1 MKKIFLLLVPFIF
14 AMNSCTTQKKV
25 VTATGEVKDQALT
38 SFYAN
43 YQQHVPNF
51 DGVQI
56 KSKIR
61 TDIKGKSLS
70 ASLKLYVKNN
80 EQIWA
85 NASIFGITGARANIT
100 PNKVQAYSVLEREYI
115 DSNFDYFNNILK
127 VNFINYER
135 LQELLLGQLFLIK
148 DLNQYEVETT
158 SDNQYVLTYKG
169 NQELERNP
177 KKNEYIHT
185 FYLDSNYRLRKV
197 EITDP
202 TSKTDIIA
210 TYDEWQLL
218 EGKNFPSLVKVLING
233 KQKDKI
239 ELDYTNFVFEDV
251 NPPFRIPKGYTEKII
266 K

>member
-1 MKKIFLLLVPFIF
+1 MKKIFLLLISAIF
-14 AMNSCTTQKKV
+14 LLNACTSQKKIL
-25 VTATGEVKDQALT
+25 TASGEVKDQALT
-38 SFYAN
+38 SFYTN
-43 YQQHVPNF
+43 YKKSIPDF
-51 DGVQI
+51 GGVQI

-61 TDIKGKSLS
+61 TDFNGKTLNANLRLYIKNK
-70 ASLKLYVKNN
+70 

-100 PNKVQAYSVLEREYI
+100 PNKVQAYNVLEKEYI
-115 DSNFDYFNNILK
+115 DSNFDYFNEILK

-148 DLNQYEVETT
+148 EPNQYQVETI
-158 SDNQYVLTYKG
+158 DNQYVLSYKE
-169 NQELERNP
+169 NETLKQKP
-177 KKNEYIHT
+177 KENEYIHT

-202 TSKTDIIA
+202 TSNTDIVA

-218 EGKNFPSLVKVLING
+218 DGKNFPSLVKVLING

-239 ELDYTNFVFEDV
+239 ELDYTNFVFEEI
-251 NPPFRIPKGYTEKII
+251 NPPFRIPKDYTEKKI